1 MSRRLLFVVTLGG
14 TYLGLAYCVVL
25 AMVNR

>member
-1 MSRRLLFVVTLGG
+1 MSRRVVFVVTLAGI
-14 TYLGLAYCVVL
+14 YAGLAYCVVL